1 MTLTTEAKAILYVVG
16 TDTEPPELREVAHP
30 VTLGQHAAAFILE
43 QMKQHNLV
51 IECAGRFTLSRE
63 GVSLLNDLS

>member
-16 TDTEPPELREVAHP
+16 NNTGAPELGVVAQA
-30 VTLGQHAAAFILE
+30 VSLGQHAAAFILE